1 MVAGYSLKS
10 RDTGLLRN
18 SRLMGIPEFRC
29 MANDVEMYRRSKVC
43 SIGTPMKLN
52 GTSAFQEKFYY
63 ILSDL
68 LWRVCE
74 NYNEIS
80 QANFY
85 KLYRWFHVT
94 RKLLKPPP
102 PKPDYV
108 SPFAKKEGPKKP
120 MATIRMFTKKNPASY
135 EALLVEQDTMRSR
148 VDPARY
154 LGSRVS
160 LTDSITSSLRLGS
173 PQPPRPGDAFLLTLS
188 ENEKAIDA
196 EGGSEGPAV
205 WNARNDS
212 AGKSRTLGTIRSSE
226 RSKST
231 TSASSLQRRVPQPGP
246 TSSAEYLPN
255 ISRSQSPTKS
265 RIGCDVGSEV
275 DADVT
280 IVDADAVLDQGS
292 ELMLQMQGSNTH
304 PHTTPR
310 IETPPLPSVDV
321 LSKRQL
327 KLIGT
332 HATSPSVSCKVLNI
346 DKPLSDLINSDAG
359 SSSSKRAATAP
370 ARPPAITTSALF
382 EMAGQVGERMMVNRA
397 RLLFLQHNAS
407 QGVESSGTFQPCPKP
422 PTAPPGINRAT
433 PLPSVQ
439 AFDSKTTSAISSERA
454 TTAPLSVTRP
464 TITISRRRSIVRS
477 AKLRSSTSTSQ
488 SVPGRTESRVR
499 ETQLSEPFIVRAVT
513 PQAPSKTPQPLTPP
527 PTASS
532 LSANSC
538 RFTPDEDDTF
548 DFNDLQ
554 IDHTPYKER
563 CAKYKDPHQETIGYL
578 TLDDDEDDFSLSQT
592 PLLNVSQDGFSSL
605 SSFLPSNTSLVS

>member
-1 MVAGYSLKS
+1 MVAVYSLKS

-120 MATIRMFTKKNPASY
+120 MATIRMYTKKNPVSY
-135 EALLVEQDTMRSR
+135 DIVEQDTMRSR

-154 LGSRVS
+154 LGSHVS
-160 LTDSITSSLRLGS
+160 LTDSITSSLQRLGS
-173 PQPPRPGDAFLLTLS
+173 PQSAKPGDAILLTLS

-196 EGGSEGPAV
+196 ESGSEGPAV
-205 WNARNDS
+205 WVAKNEN
-212 AGKSRTLGTIRSSE
+212 AGKSRTLGTIRQSGRTCQTSE
-226 RSKST
+226 PALSKR
-231 TSASSLQRRVPQPGP
+231 LNQPTIGGP
-246 TSSAEYLPN
+246 TLSQDYLPN
-255 ISRSQSPTKS
+255 ISRPQTPSKS
-265 RIGCDVGSEV
+265 RAGVDSEV

-292 ELMLQMQGSNTH
+292 ELMLRLQGSPSH
-304 PHTTPR
+304 PATPR
-310 IETPPLPSVDV
+310 AATPPLPSVDV

-332 HATSPSVSCKVLNI
+332 HATSPNVSCKALNNI
-346 DKPLSDLINSDAG
+346 DKPLSDLINSDPII
-359 SSSSKRAATAP
+359 SPIPKRSMTAP
-370 ARPPAITTSALF
+370 APGITPSALF

-397 RLLFLQHNAS
+397 RLLFLQHNA
-407 QGVESSGTFQPCPKP
+407 GHGAEGAGNYHPCSKP
-422 PTAPPGINRAT
+422 PTTAPPGLNRAT

-439 AFDSKTTSAISSERA
+439 TFDSKTTSGISSERA
-454 TTAPLSVTRP
+454 TTAPIPVSRAR
-464 TITISRRRSIVRS
+464 ITIRRRSSIKS
-477 AKLRSSTSTSQ
+477 AKFRGPGSASTSQ
-488 SVPGRTESRVR
+488 SVPGRSDSRVR
-499 ETQLSEPFIVRAVT
+499 ETQLSEPFTVRAVT
-513 PQAPSKTPQPLTPP
+513 PQAPGKTPQPITPP
-527 PTASS
+527 PTAS
-532 LSANSC
+532 LVSAESC
-538 RFTPDEDDTF
+538 RFSPDEDDGLAF
-548 DFNDLQ
+548 MPRMS
-554 IDHTPYKER
+554 HKER
-563 CAKYKDPHQETIGYL
+563 CAKYKDPHQDTIGYL
-578 TLDDDEDDFSLSQT
+578 TLEDDDDISLSQT

>member
-1 MVAGYSLKS
+1 
-10 RDTGLLRN
+10 
-18 SRLMGIPEFRC
+18 
-29 MANDVEMYRRSKVC
+29 
-43 SIGTPMKLN
+43 MKLN

-63 ILSDL
+63 ILSDM

-120 MATIRMFTKKNPASY
+120 MATIRMFTRKNPEPY
-135 EALLVEQDTMRSR
+135 ESLLVEQDTMRST

-173 PQPPRPGDAFLLTLS
+173 PQSARPGDAFLLTLS

-196 EGGSEGPAV
+196 EGGTECPAV
-205 WNARNDS
+205 WNGKSGS
-212 AGKSRTLGTIRSSE
+212 AGRSRTLGTIRRSE
-226 RSKST
+226 RSAT
-231 TSASSLQRRVPQPGP
+231 ASASSLQRRATQSNVAGP
-246 TSSAEYLPN
+246 TASLEHLAS
-255 ISRSQSPTKS
+255 ISRSGSPSKS
-265 RIGCDVGSEV
+265 RVGCDVGLGSEV

-292 ELMLQMQGSNTH
+292 ELMLRMQGSPTH
-304 PHTTPR
+304 PTTPR
-310 IETPPLPSVDV
+310 AVTPPLPSVDV

-332 HATSPSVSCKVLNI
+332 HAASPNVSCKALNL
-346 DKPLSDLINSDAG
+346 DKPLSDLINSDTI
-359 SSSSKRAATAP
+359 SPIPKRAATAP
-370 ARPPAITTSALF
+370 ASGITTTALF
-382 EMAGQVGERMMVNRA
+382 EMAGHVGERMMVNRA

-407 QGVESSGTFQPCPKP
+407 QGVEGPATYQSCHKP
-422 PTAPPGINRAT
+422 PTAPPGINRPAAT

-439 AFDSKTTSAISSERA
+439 TFDSKTTSGISSERA
-454 TTAPLSVTRP
+454 TTAPITVTRP
-464 TITISRRRSIVRS
+464 SVTIRRRSTSIRS
-477 AKLRSSTSTSQ
+477 AKMRSSASTSQ
-488 SVPGRTESRVR
+488 SVPGRSDSRVR
-499 ETQLSEPFIVRAVT
+499 ETQLSEPFTVRAVT
-513 PQAPSKTPQPLTPP
+513 PQPPRKTPHPITPP
-527 PTASS
+527 PSASS
-532 LSANSC
+532 LSAGSS
-538 RFTPDEDDTF
+538 RFTPDDTF
-548 DFNDLQ
+548 DFGEVH
-554 IDHTPYKER
+554 IPHTPHRER

-578 TLDDDEDDFSLSQT
+578 TLDDDEDISLSQT
-592 PLLNVSQDGFSSL
+592 PLLNISQEGFSSL